1 MMEIFRDLFVRA
13 DAGRMASL
21 IESIERDLPAGWAR
35 DHEAEARIRVTQFG
49 PGATYCFTRV
59 AKDEPGSATL
69 FLSQTEPGTY
79 AVRNIIPATKR
90 QLTRA
95 EYNRLLEE
103 FYERSL
109 RPSAERDGLSIEL
122 TESRAEL
129 DHWLTPATAE
139 KLRSFSACANKATGS
154 AHPMDRERWNDFV
167 LSAHRDGSR
176 MDAATLRRWLVEAEG
191 WPVEV
196 ADQLAVEYE
205 YGRELLTF
213 AEEHRRSA

>member
-1 MMEIFRDLFVRA
+1 MEIFRDLFIHA
-13 DAGRMASL
+13 DAGRMSAL
-21 IESIERDLPAGWAR
+21 VESVEHAPAAGWPR
-35 DHEAEARIRVTQFG
+35 DHAAEERIRRSPFG
-49 PGATYCFTRV
+49 TGAAFCFTRE
-59 AKDEPGSATL
+59 AKVEPGPATL
-69 FLSQTEPGTY
+69 VLSEREPG
-79 AVRNIIPATKR
+79 VFHVSNIIPLSKHELSRT
-90 QLTRA
+90 

-103 FYERSL
+103 YFEVSL
-109 RPSAERDGLSIEL
+109 RPAAEREGLTVEL

-129 DHWLTPATAE
+129 EHWMTAATAA

-154 AHPMDRERWNDFV
+154 AHPRDRERWNEFV

-191 WPVEV
+191 WPAEV

-213 AEEHRRSA
+213 AEGHRRSA